1 MKTIEENEERKA
13 ELNPGEWLN
22 LSLAWNQPTTFR
34 DSEAQ
39 SVRIPTKVFSCNYCR
54 RKFYSSQALGGHQ
67 NAHKRERG
75 VIRSYQ
81 SQAMTTMMTFP
92 INTPMIRSLG
102 VQAHSL
108 VHKIGR
114 DKGSMVATLT
124 EANMG
129 PQMLRCNNHVAETM
143 ELMWPGSF
151 RLDQQPLN
159 PQTSNQA
166 ELDLNLKL

>member
-1 MKTIEENEERKA
+1 MKTREGNDGRTA
-13 ELNPGEWLN
+13 DLNTGEWLN
-22 LSLAWNQPTTFR
+22 LNLARNQPSTFT
-34 DSEAQ
+34 DPDPQ
-39 SVRIPTKVFSCNYCR
+39 SGRIPNKVFSCNYCR

-75 VIRSYQ
+75 AIRSYQ
-81 SQAMTTMMTFP
+81 SQSMVTFP
-92 INTPMIRSLG
+92 VNTSMIRSLG

-108 VHKIGR
+108 VHKTDR
-114 DKGSMVATLT
+114 DKGLMVPKLT

-129 PQMLRCNNHVAETM
+129 PQMLRCSAEIM

-151 RLDQQPLN
+151 RLDQTLPQPK
-159 PQTSNQA
+159 TSNQD